1 MHLDDDTDNLV
12 RYLEEGIA
20 AGELSPDIPVEPIAR
35 DIVFSMYGASVYRC
49 SAYTAF
55 GLAAWSENFIRNAL
69 MLHIDPYRLKG
80 DHQPSTPARCMAPI
94 TFCFRSGNCF
104 SRPAIRS
111 AVSCRA
117 VTPSAG
123 QPLLTTGSPSLFT
136 ARRMSASAQN
146 ASGRIRYRSL
156 RER

>member
-1 MHLDDDTDNLV
+1 MKVPSAERRMHLDDDTDNLV

-55 GLAAWSENFIRNAL
+55 GLAAWSENSIRNAL

-80 DHQPSTPARCMAPI
+80 
-94 TFCFRSGNCF
+94 
-104 SRPAIRS
+104 
-111 AVSCRA
+111 
-117 VTPSAG
+117 
-123 QPLLTTGSPSLFT
+123 
-136 ARRMSASAQN
+136 
-146 ASGRIRYRSL
+146 
-156 RER
+156 

>member
-55 GLAAWSENFIRNAL
+55 GLTAWSENFIRNAL

-80 DHQPSTPARCMAPI
+80 
-94 TFCFRSGNCF
+94 
-104 SRPAIRS
+104 
-111 AVSCRA
+111 
-117 VTPSAG
+117 
-123 QPLLTTGSPSLFT
+123 
-136 ARRMSASAQN
+136 
-146 ASGRIRYRSL
+146 
-156 RER
+156 